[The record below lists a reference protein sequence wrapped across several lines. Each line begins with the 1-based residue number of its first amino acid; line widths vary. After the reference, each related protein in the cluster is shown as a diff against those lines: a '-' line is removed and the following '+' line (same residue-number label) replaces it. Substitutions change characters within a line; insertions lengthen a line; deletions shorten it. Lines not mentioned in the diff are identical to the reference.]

1 MPVFDR
7 ACDCGWYSDFSL
19 EPSTPPVIP
28 CPKCGGATYRAWR
41 GKMANVI
48 GDTYHVPLVD
58 DVMTAERQVFQTKS
72 EHRAAMK
79 ANGLIH
85 RDRHAPMPGTD
96 TDPHSTRWCEP
107 PRYVTAEGEKLR
119 LMEWQLHAVIEK
131 GHYTSG

>member
-7 ACDCGWYSDFSL
+7 ACDCGYYTDFSL
-19 EPSTPPVIP
+19 EPSTPPVIR
-28 CPKCGGATYRAWR
+28 CPKCGGETYRAWR

-58 DVMTAERQVFQTKS
+58 DVMTEKTQVFQTKS
-72 EHRAAMK
+72 EHRAAMA

-96 TDPHSTRWCEP
+96 VDPHSVRWCEP
-107 PRYVTAEGEKLR
+107 PAYVTAEGEKQRLR
-119 LMEWQLHAVIEK
+119 ERQLSDLMDRGYQWL
-131 GHYTSG
+131 T